1 MTRLASLKGVSFD
14 PTIQRYLWYA
24 MYIPMTAEPILFF
37 FLAVFIHRPQEKPL
51 PRLSILLIIIGA
63 LLTLGYLTN
72 DFHFLA
78 VSFPTGILDD
88 NGQEVNGP
96 IYYMINIFIYGLYI
110 VSFILLQ
117 KKNYQYIT
125 WKYRWLI
132 LVPFLIGLLMIA
144 GSIALAI
151 NPEESLPVITAIMS
165 VSLWIYGI
173 RMMVY
178 YLTMARHM
186 VGGLRVLFR
195 AIFML
200 DLGYFAMGLTEIPLL
215 YVMLYLAVMH
225 GISGVINMLRV
236 REAIRL
242 EAPSWRLNFFQ
253 GAVDV
258 VTAALCLI
266 MIRSTKLAVYIYAA
280 GVLYSG
286 CIRVIQAFRKTTSVY
301 VQ

>member
-1 MTRLASLKGVSFD
+1 MTR
-14 PTIQRYLWYA
+14 
-24 MYIPMTAEPILFF
+24 
-37 FLAVFIHRPQEKPL
+37 
-51 PRLSILLIIIGA
+51 
-63 LLTLGYLTN
+63 
-72 DFHFLA
+72 
-78 VSFPTGILDD
+78 
-88 NGQEVNGP
+88 
-96 IYYMINIFIYGLYI
+96 INRIE
-110 VSFILLQ
+110 
-117 KKNYQYIT
+117 N
-125 WKYRWLI
+125 
-132 LVPFLIGLLMIA
+132 FLIGLLMIA

-165 VSLWIYGI
+165 LSLWIYGI

-178 YLTMARHM
+178 YLTIARHM

-195 AIFML
+195 AILML

>member
-1 MTRLASLKGVSFD
+1 MTR
-14 PTIQRYLWYA
+14 
-24 MYIPMTAEPILFF
+24 
-37 FLAVFIHRPQEKPL
+37 
-51 PRLSILLIIIGA
+51 
-63 LLTLGYLTN
+63 
-72 DFHFLA
+72 
-78 VSFPTGILDD
+78 
-88 NGQEVNGP
+88 
-96 IYYMINIFIYGLYI
+96 INRIE
-110 VSFILLQ
+110 
-117 KKNYQYIT
+117 N
-125 WKYRWLI
+125 
-132 LVPFLIGLLMIA
+132 FLIGLLMIA

-186 VGGLRVLFR
+186 VGGL
-195 AIFML
+195 
-200 DLGYFAMGLTEIPLL
+200 YFAMGLTEIPLL

>member
-1 MTRLASLKGVSFD
+1 MTR
-14 PTIQRYLWYA
+14 
-24 MYIPMTAEPILFF
+24 
-37 FLAVFIHRPQEKPL
+37 
-51 PRLSILLIIIGA
+51 
-63 LLTLGYLTN
+63 
-72 DFHFLA
+72 
-78 VSFPTGILDD
+78 
-88 NGQEVNGP
+88 
-96 IYYMINIFIYGLYI
+96 INRIE
-110 VSFILLQ
+110 
-117 KKNYQYIT
+117 N
-125 WKYRWLI
+125 
-132 LVPFLIGLLMIA
+132 FLIGLLMIA

-195 AIFML
+195 AILML

-215 YVMLYLAVMH
+215 YVMLYLAV
-225 GISGVINMLRV
+225 
-236 REAIRL
+236 
-242 EAPSWRLNFFQ
+242 WRLNFFQ